1 MRTRSV
7 LYAAWLSGGASG
19 GLEVVF
25 SHVRRG
31 SVDSRGYV
39 VLFLQTAAYGHR
51 RRKTA
56 CHICR
61 NAVMAPSWMSRHQNR
76 SDGTYG

>member
-31 SVDSRGYV
+31 SVDSQGYV
-39 VLFLQTAAYGHR
+39 VLMSSNCCIRTSSPEV
-51 RRKTA
+51 
-56 CHICR
+56 I
-61 NAVMAPSWMSRHQNR
+61 MSRLSEC
-76 SDGTYG
+76 SDGSILDELSSEPF